1 MQYCFFQGGVIN
13 KLFGKK
19 EELQKIELKIKNL
32 NDKKNKLI
40 KDIRIL
46 EMQEKTERYELLEIS
61 LKEKGIT
68 LSELMEKLNK
78 QNLRM
83 KRISSFFV
91 VQF

>member
-1 MQYCFFQGGVIN
+1 MN

-61 LKEKGIT
+61 VKEKGIT

-78 QNLRM
+78 
-83 KRISSFFV
+83 
-91 VQF
+91 